1 MSKEVSVTKTNAI
14 GREIDLLVNY
24 PKSKRDV
31 ADRGQSKTEEDRK
44 IASQFGKDFFDGSR
58 SQGYG
63 GFNYMSRFWQPVIP
77 TMQAHFGLS
86 SNSTV
91 LDVGCAKGFMIHDMA
106 ELIPGITVKGLD
118 VSEYAIANAIED
130 MRPHVQ
136 VADARKLPFEDNSFD
151 VVISINTI
159 HNLVREE
166 CGQALREIE
175 RVSKGKSYITVDA
188 YHTDEEKERMF
199 AWNLTAQT
207 IMHVDEWKA
216 FFAEVG
222 YTGEYYWFIP

>member
-1 MSKEVSVTKTNAI
+1 MDKKNAI
-14 GREIDLLVNY
+14 GREIDLLLNY
-24 PKSKRDV
+24 PKSKRNV
-31 ADRGQSKTEEDRK
+31 EDRGQTKTEEDRR
-44 IASQFGKDFFDGSR
+44 IARKFGKEFFDGDR

-63 GFNYMSRFWQPVIP
+63 GFNYLSRFWQPVIP
-77 TMQAHFGLS
+77 TLQQHFGLLAGS
-86 SNSTV
+86 SV
-91 LDVGCAKGFMIHDMA
+91 LDVGCAKGFMMHDMA
-106 ELIPGITVKGLD
+106 ELIPGITVKGID
-118 VSEYAIANAIED
+118 VSAYAIASAIED

-136 VADARKLPFEDNSFD
+136 VADARKLPFADNSFD

-166 CGQALREIE
+166 CGQALREIQ
-175 RVSKGKSYITVDA
+175 RVTKGQSYITVDA
-188 YHTDEEKERMF
+188 YRTKEEKERMF

-222 YTGEYYWFIP
+222 YSGDYYWFIP